1 VTASA
6 LPAALAPWSQALAAL
21 EPAVAIALGPLVQR
35 LDELLTQAASLG
47 GGSGPMDG
55 YDGLSPRGIPERLL
69 PSEWLLADELPLE
82 FLRRAASHELL
93 HLAPARPRE
102 GGRGRVAVVADTGPG
117 QLGPARLVQLAA
129 LVVLH
134 RRAAGRGADLA
145 LGILGESPGSWRTGT
160 AAVLLDSWLRAR
172 RATDP
177 TPEDLHGWAASV
189 EVPDEAWLLTTP
201 ERAALV
207 PGWRRCVAT
216 RVSAW
221 GAAGATAVRVTIR
234 GAGLELR
241 LPPQAQ
247 AVRVLRGAGFAAA
260 APAQAVAGMRHPS
273 FPSSRRRLLA
283 RGTGSTE
290 LLSVTVPSSP
300 EAPAGR
306 VRRHQFP
313 GPVLAAGWV
322 DRRRL
327 VVLLALPGD
336 RLGVRVIGRR
346 SDWSVVLEGLSADLG
361 DLGLDG
367 RSAAAAADAGLAG
380 LYPSPGRYG
389 DGLLFSLGRD
399 WWLLRPGQPPRTVPV
414 AAAAASRHGTRVAT
428 RYSGRIDVVE
438 PTPPNGPWSRVPEG
452 AAVALD
458 GEAGIAWSTDAVT
471 WTVQAAGT
479 ELARIE
485 VERGARVLGLAAA
498 GGQPALVTVSPAG
511 LIVRLCKP
519 DGVRTLTTWSGGAGP
534 PAVHPTLGLLAV
546 QRQDGAIQVGEIGT
560 GRVLLTLQA
569 AP

>member
-1 VTASA
+1 
-6 LPAALAPWSQALAAL
+6 
-21 EPAVAIALGPLVQR
+21 
-35 LDELLTQAASLG
+35 
-47 GGSGPMDG
+47 
-55 YDGLSPRGIPERLL
+55 
-69 PSEWLLADELPLE
+69 
-82 FLRRAASHELL
+82 
-93 HLAPARPRE
+93 
-102 GGRGRVAVVADTGPG
+102 VADTGPG

-177 TPEDLHGWAASV
+177 TPEDLRGWAASV

-221 GAAGATAVRVTIR
+221 EAAGATAVRVTIR

-260 APAQAVAGMRHPS
+260 GPAQAVAGMRHPS

-290 LLSVTVPSSP
+290 LLSVPVPSSP

-336 RLGVRVIGRR
+336 RLGVRAIGRR
-346 SDWSVVLEGLSADLG
+346 TNWSVVLEGLSADLG

-367 RSAAAAADAGLAG
+367 RSVAAAADAGLAG
-380 LYPSPGRYG
+380 LYPSPGRFG
-389 DGLLFSLGRD
+389 DGLLVGLGRD
-399 WWLLRPGQPPRTVPV
+399 WWLLRPDQLLRTVPV

-428 RYSGRIDVVE
+428 QYGGRIDVVE
-438 PTPPNGPWSRVPEG
+438 PDGRLSPVPQG
-452 AAVALD
+452 AEVVLD
-458 GEAGIAWSTDAVT
+458 GEARIAWSTDAVT
-471 WTVQAAGT
+471 WTVQAERQ

-485 VERGARVLGLAAA
+485 VEPGARVLGLAAA
-498 GGQPALVTVSPAG
+498 DGQPALVTVSPAG

-519 DGVRTLTTWSGGAGP
+519 DGVRTLTAWSGGAGP